1 VTEPCLVEWRN
12 ELQRLSFDLVQSR
25 PLDAAPAHVVPGP
38 GDTITVCHQVRDADH
53 VRHLGIVGEGGRVN
67 DSERA
72 DAQVRADLLA
82 NLPQRGIEQRFSLL
96 HCAVHRFPPAAA
108 QWAFEE
114 QELLLLV
121 DDGHYDGSGVCL
133 EQAPA
138 GGRDHVEAGSAGIA
152 ASLVAGCR
160 VCRVD
165 PANAGCWPP
174 RSGDIPKHWPTRC
187 CHTPDRMHVEFALL
201 FADRA
206 VAERAATALRA
217 EGYGV
222 HFQDQPDDQSVV
234 VTASPPAM
242 LSADE
247 IAMTTARMAAL
258 ARELGGGFLGH
269 MGSSMRVLPADP
281 LG

>member
-1 VTEPCLVEWRN
+1 
-12 ELQRLSFDLVQSR
+12 
-25 PLDAAPAHVVPGP
+25 
-38 GDTITVCHQVRDADH
+38 
-53 VRHLGIVGEGGRVN
+53 
-67 DSERA
+67 
-72 DAQVRADLLA
+72 
-82 NLPQRGIEQRFSLL
+82 
-96 HCAVHRFPPAAA
+96 
-108 QWAFEE
+108 
-114 QELLLLV
+114 
-121 DDGHYDGSGVCL
+121 
-133 EQAPA
+133 
-138 GGRDHVEAGSAGIA
+138 
-152 ASLVAGCR
+152 
-160 VCRVD
+160 
-165 PANAGCWPP
+165 
-174 RSGDIPKHWPTRC
+174 
-187 CHTPDRMHVEFALL
+187 MHVEFALL

-269 MGSSMRVLPADP
+269 MGSSMHVLPADP